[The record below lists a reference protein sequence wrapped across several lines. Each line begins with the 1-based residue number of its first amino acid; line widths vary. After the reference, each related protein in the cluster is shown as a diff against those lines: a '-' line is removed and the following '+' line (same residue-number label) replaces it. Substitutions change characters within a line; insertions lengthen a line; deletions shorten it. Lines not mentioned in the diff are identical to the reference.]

1 MKKISV
7 LILAV
12 LGLWGCANSGN
23 KGNDANGSYD
33 SSAHVDDGQSGA
45 VANDSLGRDS
55 TDSLQRQ
62 PSPAKPD

>member
-23 KGNDANGSYD
+23 KGNDANGSHD
-33 SSAHVDDGQSGA
+33 SSTHVDDGQSGT

>member
-7 LILAV
+7 LILTV
-12 LGLWGCANSGN
+12 LGLWGCGNSSN
-23 KGNDANGSYD
+23 KGNQANGSYD
-33 SSAHVDDGQSGA
+33 SSTNVDDGQTG
-45 VANDSLGRDS
+45 VNANDSLGPDS